1 MLPLLRAKG
10 EVWGALDVDSEI
22 LNSFDEGDARFLQEL
37 CSYL

>member
-10 EVWGALDVDSEI
+10 EEWGVLDVDSEN
-22 LNSFDEGDARFLQEL
+22 LYSFDEVDARFLQEL